1 VQHRRSH
8 EAGEELEPDRADEH
22 QHEPERLNLTVNL
35 RLTPRSTAITSASR
49 ISTAYGRD
57 TSNTFGGWISLLVN
71 DIKRAL
77 SNNRR
82 MAGWHPK
89 ILPIPDVHA
98 AFALP
103 GNVPTES
110 MLCGVRGIE

>member
-1 VQHRRSH
+1 VPNP
-8 EAGEELEPDRADEH
+8 G
-22 QHEPERLNLTVNL
+22 
-35 RLTPRSTAITSASR
+35 STAITSASR

-57 TSNTFGGWISLLVN
+57 TSNMLGGWISLLVD

-77 SNNRR
+77 SSNRH
-82 MAGWHPK
+82 MWAGIQK